1 MLVGFPCELYQNS
14 IRDLGF
20 LISIFNSFFLK
31 FTLIELVYNVYGL
44 IEIHSRIVPDKA
56 FA

>member
-31 FTLIELVYNVYGL
+31 FTLIELVNDVYGL

>member
-14 IRDLGF
+14 IRDFGF

>member
-1 MLVGFPCELYQNS
+1 MLNNQFHVGGISFEQYQNS

-31 FTLIELVYNVYGL
+31 FTLIELVNECL
-44 IEIHSRIVPDKA
+44 RFDWNSQ
-56 FA
+56 